1 MENLENSSEYSGYSE
16 YSDTYMEGNE
26 VQVQP
31 TLEETEKLLQ
41 LLQKDVQRGDV
52 FYQYETE
59 KCLYLEIDA
68 SREFKLTKDSPWYE
82 LAPEYEGKWVRQVY
96 TYGSSQLIIAPE
108 MEETYAYLQQLMEK
122 YGGENM
128 Q

>member
-1 MENLENSSEYSGYSE
+1 M
-16 YSDTYMEGNE
+16 
-26 VQVQP
+26 
-31 TLEETEKLLQ
+31 
-41 LLQKDVQRGDV
+41 QKDVQRGDV

-68 SREFKLTKDSPWYE
+68 SREFKLTKYSPWYE
-82 LAPEYEGKWVRQVY
+82 LAPEHEGKWVRQVY

>member
-1 MENLENSSEYSGYSE
+1 M
-16 YSDTYMEGNE
+16 
-26 VQVQP
+26 
-31 TLEETEKLLQ
+31 
-41 LLQKDVQRGDV
+41 
-52 FYQYETE
+52 
-59 KCLYLEIDA
+59 
-68 SREFKLTKDSPWYE
+68 YE

>member
-1 MENLENSSEYSGYSE
+1 MENSSEDGGYSE

-68 SREFKLTKDSPWYE
+68 SREFRLTKDSPWYE